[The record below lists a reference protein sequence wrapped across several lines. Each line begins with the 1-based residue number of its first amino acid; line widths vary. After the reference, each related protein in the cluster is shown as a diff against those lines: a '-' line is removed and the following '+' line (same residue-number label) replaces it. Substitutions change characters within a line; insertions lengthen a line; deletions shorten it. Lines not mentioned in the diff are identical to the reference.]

1 MKTNYQMCRGCSGGR
16 YSCGRA
22 SSNGTSVSGTM
33 NGAVPYTVQNTP
45 SPPDPALPPSQVSV
59 ENYQEMLSN
68 LIGSYIIT
76 ELLIGIDRLILRQ
89 GYLTAVGPS
98 YYILYDPEP
107 NVNTVCDIYSLKFVS
122 FFESRERPTTEEFN
136 RWLESLRQE
145 TYVFNSA
152 SQYNR
157 CKCTPLPL

>member
-1 MKTNYQMCRGCSGGR
+1 MRTNNQMCRGCAGGR
-16 YSCGRA
+16 YSNGRA
-22 SSNGTSVSGTM
+22 ASGNTSVSGAM
-33 NGAVPYTVQNTP
+33 NGTVPYAVQNAP
-45 SPPDPALPPSQVSV
+45 SSPDPATPPSQISV

-145 TYVFNSA
+145 TYVFN
-152 SQYNR
+152 
-157 CKCTPLPL
+157 TPTR